1 MVGVTSIPMASGA
14 VDETTHQAFKEETA
28 ALFGQRL
35 HGGLCILLVALALFT
50 PTGLTLEPPEMVPF
64 YVVKVIQLA
73 TILAALAVL
82 RLGVTWERCLAV
94 SLAVAS
100 EVYVTAAITGILA
113 DDLLGTITLSIVLS
127 MGTAMLLPWG
137 VWAQLHSIAIGA
149 YAILMNVAF
158 TTRAPEQWQSPA
170 VGLVIAFIASVYA
183 AYQSEQQ
190 RLARRRLEDTLNEL
204 HVAEQGGDTL
214 DLPEALRHVCQLAA
228 EVTPCDR
235 AAIYL
240 WSERVQAF
248 VPVADHGTPAHV
260 AVALAERNQ
269 QQPAAIQQDLR
280 DGKSI
285 VWSRD
290 APLGTEARRALD
302 EAELFALAVLPLPAP
317 GRPPGWLMLGLEREP
332 GFGEGTLAIARG
344 IARQAATFIENARLF
359 TKAQKAAAFR
369 AGLAEMA
376 ASLNAQVD
384 PAAIGRVLC
393 TRGTSLFGV
402 GIGILLLRE
411 GDDLVSIAA
420 TDGVAGGLRRSLI
433 DQPGPLTQAFDHGQ
447 PMFVNALAS
456 TALGRQPLMQTLGL
470 ASVLVIPLI
479 GQSGPMGCLVYGDKR
494 RRHPFSASIA
504 KEAVLLAG
512 IATAALEHAHY
523 AEVDEA
529 RRYAERHAAGLARH
543 AAELT
548 KARNVALEA
557 ARTKAEFLANMSHE
571 IRTPMTAILGYVRLL
586 SKAGVSRNE
595 QAEHLGTI
603 RRNGEHLLHILNDIL
618 DLSKIE
624 AGRMT
629 LERVA
634 CSPAELIHEIASLMR
649 ARAGEK
655 GLALDVDWDGP
666 VPARIQVDPTR
677 LRQIL
682 INLVGNAI
690 KFTDAGHIRITVG
703 LATSADRTSLLRI
716 RVADTGCGLT
726 EEAQARLF
734 ESFTQGDTST
744 TRTRGGT
751 GLGLA
756 ISKRLAEM
764 LGGDITVEST
774 LGAGST
780 FVLTVATGRLDGV
793 PMLAHPSEVVRAPA
807 ESRTRA
813 AVAELD
819 ARVLLVEDAIDNQR
833 LLAFYLRDAG
843 AEVDTADDGISAC
856 EKAIA
861 ASAAHDPYD
870 VILMDVQMP
879 KLDGYH
885 ATARLRGSGYDGIII
900 ALTAHAMESERSKCL
915 EAGCNDF
922 LAKPVDPEDLIETI
936 ARHLDAE
943 PADRA
948 SDDAPL
954 LSHLAGHAELE
965 DLLVEFVQDLPNRVT
980 AMQTALDTGALDE
993 LAVHA
998 HRLKGTAGGYGFP
1011 PITEA
1016 ARTLEAALKQ
1026 GLPVTEIETRLAGLS
1041 ALCRRASASMPTRVA
1056 A

>member
-1 MVGVTSIPMASGA
+1 MMVGVTSIPMATA
-14 VDETTHQAFKEETA
+14 VGDEGTHQAFKEETA

-82 RLGVTWERCLAV
+82 RLGVTWERCLGV

-100 EVYVTAAITGILA
+100 EVYVTTAITGILA
-113 DDLLGTITLSIVLS
+113 NDLLGTITLSIVLS

-137 VWAQLHSIAIGA
+137 VWPQIHSIAIGA

-158 TTRAPEQWQSPA
+158 TNRAPDLWQSPA
-170 VGLVIAFIASVYA
+170 MGLVIAFIASVYA
-183 AYQSEQQ
+183 AYQSEQY
-190 RLARRRLEDTLNEL
+190 RLARRRLEENLNEL
-204 HVAEQGGDTL
+204 RVAEQGGETL
-214 DLPEALRHVCQLAA
+214 DLPEVMRHVCQLAA

-235 AAIYL
+235 AAIHL

-248 VPVADHGTPAHV
+248 VPVANHGTPPHV
-260 AVALAERNQ
+260 GAALAERSH
-269 QQPAAIQQDLR
+269 QPAVIQRDLR
-280 DGKSI
+280 DGKPI

-290 APLGTEARRALD
+290 APLGPDARAALD
-302 EAELFALAVLPLPAP
+302 EAELFALAVLPLPAH
-317 GRPPGWLMLGLEREP
+317 GRPLGWLMLGLEGEP
-332 GFGEGTLAIARG
+332 GFGEGTLAVARG
-344 IARQAATFIENARLF
+344 IARQAASFIENARLF

-376 ASLNAQVD
+376 AALHAQAD
-384 PAAIGRVLC
+384 PAGLGRVLC
-393 TRGTSLFGV
+393 TRGASLFDVGV
-402 GIGILLLRE
+402 GALLLRE
-411 GDDLVSIAA
+411 GDDLVSVAT
-420 TDGVAGGLRRSLI
+420 TDGDVGLRVSLI
-433 DQPGPLTQAFDHGQ
+433 DQPGPLTQAFDQGQ

-456 TALGRQPLMQTLGL
+456 TAIGRQPLMQTLAL
-470 ASVLVIPLI
+470 ASVLVIPLA
-479 GQSGPMGCLVYGDKR
+479 GQSGPMGCLVFGDRR

-512 IATAALEHAHY
+512 IATGALERAHY

-529 RRYAERHAAGLARH
+529 RHYAERHAAGLARH
-543 AAELT
+543 AAELA
-548 KARNVALEA
+548 KARNAALDA
-557 ARTKAEFLANMSHE
+557 ARAKAEFLANMSHE

-586 SKAGVSRNE
+586 SKAGLSRHD
-595 QAEHLGTI
+595 QSEHLATI
-603 RRNGEHLLHILNDIL
+603 RRNGEHLLCILNDIL

-629 LERVA
+629 LDRVA
-634 CSPAELIHEIASLMR
+634 SSPTELIHEIASLMR
-649 ARAGEK
+649 ARALEK
-655 GLALDVDWDGP
+655 GLSLAVEYDGP
-666 VPARIQVDPTR
+666 VPSRIQVDPTR

-682 INLVGNAI
+682 INLVGNAV
-690 KFTDAGHIRITVG
+690 KFTDAGSIRITVG
-703 LATSADRTSLLRI
+703 LLSGPDHRSLLRVC
-716 RVADTGCGLT
+716 VADTGCGIA
-726 EEAQARLF
+726 EEEQARLF

-756 ISKRLAEM
+756 ISKRLAQM

-774 LGAGST
+774 SGGGST
-780 FVLTVATGRLDGV
+780 FVLTVATGPLDGV
-793 PMLAHPSEVVRAPA
+793 SMLRDPSEIVRPA
-807 ESRTRA
+807 TEPRERA
-813 AVAELD
+813 AVHRLD

-843 AEVDTADDGISAC
+843 ADVDTAGDGIAAC
-856 EKAIA
+856 EMAMA

-885 ATARLRGSGYDGIII
+885 ATARLRGMGYDGVII
-900 ALTAHAMESERSKCL
+900 ALTAHAMETERSKCL
-915 EAGCNDF
+915 EAGCDGF
-922 LAKPVDPEDLIETI
+922 LAKPVDPDELLDTI
-936 ARHLDAE
+936 ARHLDGERTDDAT
-943 PADRA
+943 
-948 SDDAPL
+948 DDAPL
-954 LSHLAGHAELE
+954 LSHLAGHQELE
-965 DLLVEFVQDLPNRVT
+965 SLLVEFVHDLPSRVA
-980 AMQTALDTGALDE
+980 AMQTALDSHDLDD
-993 LAVHA
+993 LAAHA

-1016 ARTLEAALKQ
+1016 ARELEAALKQ
-1026 GLPVTEIETRLAGLS
+1026 RLPMGEIEARLGRVRG
-1041 ALCRRASASMPTRVA
+1041 LCRRASASTNTRVA